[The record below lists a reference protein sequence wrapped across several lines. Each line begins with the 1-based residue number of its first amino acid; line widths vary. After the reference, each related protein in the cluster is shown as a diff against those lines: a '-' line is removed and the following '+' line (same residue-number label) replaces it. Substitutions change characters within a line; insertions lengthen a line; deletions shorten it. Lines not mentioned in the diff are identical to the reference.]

1 MVSTR
6 SSISLLVAC
15 ALPLQGQA
23 DAAACGADNYSE
35 VTAAVQTLRTNCASW
50 AAYLANGGVWQC
62 DSTCKQS
69 VVNLV
74 DTLPDCEWG
83 GPYGQNYKNNVEE
96 LVARCETELSSSD
109 VSTTAP
115 TSTSATPTGSTNN
128 STETTS
134 VSASTPATTAPSTKT
149 DTNTDTKND
158 TDTETTN
165 SASTSGSANV
175 VDKDTPVSGISTTS
189 GASSLSAGI
198 VAPFTVMVLVVA
210 GALMYF
216 DAVVNAIQTTSTL
229 HGYLKDSG
237 LWTELLHLHFGGKRD
252 SELPLEAANIQ
263 DRGWDWT
270 SRERT
275 CVELQQFLQ
284 LRDDR
289 TRFDETVT
297 VVRGNI
303 GTIDKIDGKP
313 IDGIVFP
320 TNPHLSNHFVGSAA
334 TVFRRAGPDLAEFV
348 NDRSFRGVRPVGSA
362 VATPG
367 FDAGVQKIIHCVGPG
382 ISMADCY
389 ELLVTTYNNAMNA
402 VQNENLTT
410 VALASISTGN
420 LSVPCKEAAQVALR
434 TIQKFLCGSNWQG
447 KLAVVCYEE
456 QVLRA
461 FSDEKAV
468 ILNDFNATPTHPG
481 SDFENRILRPAQ
493 AFWFA
498 ELYIC

>member
-1 MVSTR
+1 
-6 SSISLLVAC
+6 
-15 ALPLQGQA
+15 
-23 DAAACGADNYSE
+23 
-35 VTAAVQTLRTNCASW
+35 
-50 AAYLANGGVWQC
+50 GGVWQC

-96 LVARCETELSSSD
+96 LVARCETELPSSD

-149 DTNTDTKND
+149 DTNTKTDTDTKTD
-158 TDTETTN
+158 TNTETTN

-175 VDKDTPVSGISTTS
+175 VDNDTPVSGISTTS
-189 GASSLSAGI
+189 VWAVEGVARSILLFTDLSS
-198 VAPFTVMVLVVA
+198 
-210 GALMYF
+210 F

-284 LRDDR
+284 SRDDR

-334 TVFRRAGPDLAEFV
+334 TVFRRAGPGLAEFV

-389 ELLVTTYNNAMNA
+389 ELLATTYNNAMNA

-468 ILNDFNATPTHPG
+468 VLNDFNVTPTHPG
-481 SDFENRILRPAQ
+481 SDFENRILRPARV
-493 AFWFA
+493 FRFA
-498 ELYIC
+498 ELYIR